1 MPDQIIDFGIL
12 THKSTPE
19 IPRVTDTFIN
29 LSLRGIYCSGGY
41 QGEVM
46 FINLFSIY
54 KATFL

>member
-12 THKSTPE
+12 THKSNPE
-19 IPRVTDTFIN
+19 IPRVTETFIN
-29 LSLRGIYCSGGY
+29 PKFTGIYCLSDY
-41 QGEVM
+41 QGDAM

>member
-1 MPDQIIDFGIL
+1 MPDQIVDCGIL

-19 IPRVTDTFIN
+19 IPRVTETFIN
-29 LSLRGIYCSGGY
+29 PSLRGIYCPGGY
-41 QGEVM
+41 QGEAM